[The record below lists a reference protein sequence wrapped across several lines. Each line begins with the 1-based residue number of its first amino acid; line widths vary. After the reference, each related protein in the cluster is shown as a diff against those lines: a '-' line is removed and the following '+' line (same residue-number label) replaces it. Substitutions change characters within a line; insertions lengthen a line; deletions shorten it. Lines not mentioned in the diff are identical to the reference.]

1 MLFRSTGSIAS
12 VAEVN
17 SGTNISSAL
26 VFKSGSVGVLTEG
39 MRLNKDQQL
48 LIGTDTV
55 NPQSGSSNAGVQI
68 GEGHIYAGKSGNACA
83 ILNRQTSDGSIVAL
97 RKNGSTIGQLGT
109 YDGYLSVGSG
119 DCYVLFNPS
128 ENALLPASTETA
140 GSSDNFISLGSASR
154 RFKHLSLGGG
164 VYVGSGS
171 ESAPTITFDADTN
184 TGIYRIAENR
194 MGFVT
199 GGVKAAE
206 IDSSGNTYHFGR
218 TFLRPST
225 VANAIRSANGTLVVE
240 ATEGQLQV
248 IADNGGDW
256 AANIVMSNEIGR
268 AHV

>member
-1 MLFRSTGSIAS
+1 M
-12 VAEVN
+12 
-17 SGTNISSAL
+17 
-26 VFKSGSVGVLTEG
+26 
-39 MRLNKDQQL
+39 
-48 LIGTDTV
+48 
-55 NPQSGSSNAGVQI
+55 
-68 GEGHIYAGKSGNACA
+68 
-83 ILNRQTSDGSIVAL
+83 
-97 RKNGSTIGQLGT
+97 
-109 YDGYLSVGSG
+109 
-119 DCYVLFNPS
+119 FNPT

-140 GSSDNFISLGSASR
+140 GSSDNSISLGSASR

-256 AANIVMSNEIGR
+256 AANIVMSNANSANTYHRHYWLHNAPSTASTNAGKFELRTSSTTSTSYVGGQGNGSTVLMVV
-268 AHV
+268 ATSGSATFTANVSA